1 MYNYAYLQKVGL
13 AWTLIT
19 LNLVLFFSTL
29 IVFEIMH
36 RCTLAQEDSF
46 KKIQRNMTI
55 SEFETAISKGSQY
68 VILDELVLNL
78 EGFAQYH
85 PGGKF
90 VIEHNIG

>member
-1 MYNYAYLQKVGL
+1 
-13 AWTLIT
+13 
-19 LNLVLFFSTL
+19 
-29 IVFEIMH
+29 
-36 RCTLAQEDSF
+36 
-46 KKIQRNMTI
+46 MTI
-55 SEFETAISKGSQY
+55 SEFETDIAKGSQY